1 MSETQDE
8 EIRYRRARFFT
19 RLPVGHRYVKSHYW
33 LKEEEPGVWRVGFTR
48 FATRMLGDF
57 VEMGWEVKPGT
68 QVEVGQAIGWVE
80 GFKALSELYSVM
92 EGEFLG
98 GNPAIDEDTTL
109 VDKDGYR
116 SGWLYRVRGEPEETL
131 DVHGYIQFLDE
142 TIDRVK
148 EQYGDA

>member
-1 MSETQDE
+1 MSDSRDE

-19 RLPVGHRYVKSHYW
+19 RLPAGHRYARSHYW
-33 LKEEEPGVWRVGFTR
+33 LVEEEPGVWRVGFTR

-57 VEMGWEVKPGT
+57 VELGWEVKPGT
-68 QVEVGQAIGWVE
+68 QVEEGQAIGWVE

-92 EGEFLG
+92 GGEFLG

-109 VDKDGYR
+109 VDKDGYYG
-116 SGWLYRVRGEPEETL
+116 GWLYRVRGEPEDTL
-131 DVHGYIQFLDE
+131 DVHGYIAFLDE